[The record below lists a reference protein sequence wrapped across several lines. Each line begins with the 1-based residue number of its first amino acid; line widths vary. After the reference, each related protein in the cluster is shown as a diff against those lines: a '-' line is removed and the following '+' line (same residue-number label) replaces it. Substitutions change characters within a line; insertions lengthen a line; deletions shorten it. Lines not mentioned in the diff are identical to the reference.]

1 MTIDDIAISNRM
13 SASEPFRS
21 ETTFEL
27 RPGADQR
34 PLLLTVARACAPV
47 GIGRNGPLD
56 QDADGRKKSS

>member
-13 SASEPFRS
+13 SGGNVQVG
-21 ETTFEL
+21 L
-27 RPGADQR
+27 RAATGADQR

-56 QDADGRKKSS
+56 QDVDGRKKSS